1 MIIGS
6 LQEVKLY
13 VKPRDSTTGEVEFMA
28 RQKAVDSSRKII
40 IVLSNSY
47 ICSASCLEDAT
58 ILLGTVDSRS
68 QILPVISDIHQCHH
82 IHRDVM
88 QDRRRCQTRS
98 TSLTE

>member
-1 MIIGS
+1 MF
-6 LQEVKLY
+6 LQQHDQAVKLY

-58 ILLGTVDSRS
+58 ILLGTVDNCSY
-68 QILPVISDIHQCHH
+68 ILPVIYTNVITYIVMSYRTED
-82 IHRDVM
+82 DV
-88 QDRRRCQTRS
+88 DPD
-98 TSLTE
+98 LPA

>member
-1 MIIGS
+1 MF
-6 LQEVKLY
+6 LQQHDQAVKLY

-58 ILLGTVDSRS
+58 ILLGTVDNCSY
-68 QILPVISDIHQCHH
+68 ILPVIYTNVITYIVTSYRTED
-82 IHRDVM
+82 DV
-88 QDRRRCQTRS
+88 DPD
-98 TSLTE
+98 LPA